1 MNDDSR
7 GMYNTNSQIKFETSM
22 LRSSLCDYSDS
33 YILVSG
39 TITVTPSA
47 AGGRN
52 NNIQLVFKNCT
63 PFTNCI
69 SEIIRWTRDEPAL
82 TDGYAVANFP
92 SSSAPFEFKQKI
104 IGSTGNDGT
113 KAVQIMVPL
122 NFLSNFWRTLEMPLI
137 NSEINLILSWS
148 ANCVISDAV
157 ANQDTYNICNN
168 WYKTLCSSYKFINS
182 G

>member
-1 MNDDSR
+1 M
-7 GMYNTNSQIKFETSM
+7 
-22 LRSSLCDYSDS
+22 
-33 YILVSG
+33 
-39 TITVTPSA
+39 
-47 AGGRN
+47 
-52 NNIQLVFKNCT
+52 
-63 PFTNCI
+63 
-69 SEIIRWTRDEPAL
+69 

-168 WYKTLCSSYKFINS
+168 
-182 G
+182 